1 MTDFVKTP
9 LFFIYF
15 FKHTS
20 NKFWDQSSFP
30 HCPCCLL
37 VSGYFFCTSFCV
49 ATLQTCCN
57 IEQGGWAWIIYEKW
71 IIPELPGTS
80 RNFQELTWS
89 EYFKWDIVAGYI
101 KNELSM
107 LQEMPSWFF
116 SSKSTYGS
124 TKHLHQWQTLGLC
137 TFLQVW
143 SIKGWARLAEFLNN
157 LKSQHFLYLV
167 WHLKL
172 ETRKSLLLLCV
183 FRYTFSFTLRL
194 TSTLL
199 QKLAKFY
206 MWNVKQE
213 DDGMNQKSKT
223 PLLLRWIYDFK
234 SVNLNI

>member
-1 MTDFVKTP
+1 M
-9 LFFIYF
+9 LFASIWLLFLHKLLCCYSSSMLQHWARGMGLNYLW
-15 FKHTS
+15 KVDHTR
-20 NKFWDQSSFP
+20 
-30 HCPCCLL
+30 
-37 VSGYFFCTSFCV
+37 
-49 ATLQTCCN
+49 
-57 IEQGGWAWIIYEKW
+57 
-71 IIPELPGTS
+71 TS

-116 SSKSTYGS
+116 SSKSTYAA
-124 TKHLHQWQTLGLC
+124 TRHLHQWQTLGLC

-143 SIKGWARLAEFLNN
+143 SIKGWARLAEFVNN

-172 ETRKSLLLLCV
+172 ETRKSLLFLCV

-234 SVNLNI
+234 LVNLNI